1 MLKLK
6 QLICF
11 VCIAF
16 LLAACSTSKA
26 LVYEGSIEAYMP
38 TPNKGLGVFIDKDT
52 LVNRVQVGVRTFDK
66 ETMPLSR
73 LYNEENFLEKG
84 VPAYNEKADI
94 RYRTIRFPVTL
105 EFDHFEKAKETLYDF
120 GFGLNPYPY
129 LEMGVGRMHRF
140 VELGIAA
147 NIGLAYEQEHLKGHQ
162 LYVEYTLAGDM
173 DDSRDKEWDGEW
185 KMTAAL
191 EAYLNIIP
199 IKNMALTY
207 SFTCFYPQMFDN
219 VHGYEVSFDFPPIFM
234 NYVGASYLFAKHY
247 QVSLGA
253 VKYGDYRLEHKYWFV
268 ESSIGYLF

>member
-6 QLICF
+6 KIICF
-11 VCIAF
+11 AAIAF
-16 LLAACSTSKA
+16 FLTACSTSRA
-26 LVYEGSIEAYMP
+26 LVNEGSIEAYMP
-38 TPNKGLGVFIDKDT
+38 TPNKGLGVFVDKDT
-52 LVNRVQVGVRTFDK
+52 VVNRIQMGIRSFDK
-66 ETMPLSR
+66 ETMPLSH
-73 LYNEENFLEKG
+73 LYNEQDFLEKG
-84 VPAYNEKADI
+84 SPAYNQKADI
-94 RYRTIRFPVTL
+94 RYRMIRFPVTL
-105 EFDHFEKAKETLYDF
+105 EFDHFEKEKETLYDF
-120 GFGLNPYPY
+120 GLGLNPFPY
-129 LEMGVGRMHRF
+129 FEMGVGKMHQF
-140 VELGIAA
+140 VELGIAL
-147 NIGLAYEQEHLKGHQ
+147 NIGLALEQEKLEGHQ
-162 LYVEYTLAGDM
+162 IYIEHTLAGDM

-247 QVSLGA
+247 QVSIGA
-253 VKYGDYRLEHKYWFV
+253 IKYGDYRLEHKYWYV